1 MADRQTGWRMVPMT
15 VSTGMAVA
23 FVGLLLNGLSSE
35 VQAATVTYDFTT
47 VSSIYSPTK
56 GFTADGGPDLT
67 VSANT
72 VSTDGSVVT
81 PVAGAGNGV
90 GQWAGLGL
98 GIKNGSND
106 NSHTVDGYGLNDLL
120 VLTFAS
126 SVKIVS
132 ATFKYAGQI
141 QNSYDGFA
149 FFADLGGDGSLTQAG
164 DLIFGHE
171 DIGAVNYS
179 GSYDFVANG
188 YSSTSMVF
196 GIGAIWDAVYQS
208 CYRRW
213 GHNVCK
219 NYTAFDSFKLASV
232 TVETGPFEGLTE
244 VPLPAGV
251 LLLLS
256 GIAGVGLLN
265 RVKSKAAA

>member
-1 MADRQTGWRMVPMT
+1 MVPMT
-15 VSTGMAVA
+15 VSTRIAVA
-23 FVGLLLNGLSSE
+23 LAGLFLATSACTSE
-35 VQAATVTYDFTT
+35 AATVTYNFAVAPVGLTYALSRT
-47 VSSIYSPTK
+47 
-56 GFTADGGPDLT
+56 FTAIDGPNLI

-72 VSTDGSVVT
+72 VSTDGSVIT
-81 PVAGAGNGV
+81 PVTGSGNGV

-98 GIKNGSND
+98 GLKNGSND

-141 QNSYDGFA
+141 ENSYDGFA
-149 FFADLGGDGSLTQAG
+149 FFADDNDVGSG
-164 DLIFGHE
+164 IDE
-171 DIGAVNYS
+171 DMVFPHGEINAVNYS

-188 YSSTSMVF
+188 FASTGTIF

-208 CYRRW
+208 CYKRW

-232 TVETGPFEGLTE
+232 TAFTGPFDIPPPE

-251 LLLLS
+251 ILLFS
-256 GIAGVGLLN
+256 GLAGLGVLG
-265 RVKSKAAA
+265 RFKSKTSKAAA